1 MTAPRR
7 NNAKITLRMQ
17 TALKANGHTYDDLV
31 LVSGLAKESVARWVK
46 QMRELGVVRVCAWND
61 DVRGRRIVPVFQ
73 WGTEPDLPRPGRR
86 WTAAETM
93 ARMRARRKAE
103 AQALVRVFKISSE
116 RKPCQKANFQKHPP
130 TGGHLQMSRCCE
142 SITQPCRGPNSPL
155 CWVGRAGPSTARRTP
170 SD

>member
-1 MTAPRR
+1 MPRLTAPRR

-17 TALKANGHTYDDLV
+17 TALKASGHTYDDLV

-46 QMRELGVVRVCAWND
+46 QMRELGVVRVCAWNE

-103 AQALVRVFKISSE
+103 AQA
-116 RKPCQKANFQKHPP
+116 
-130 TGGHLQMSRCCE
+130 
-142 SITQPCRGPNSPL
+142 
-155 CWVGRAGPSTARRTP
+155 AGPSL
-170 SD
+170 